1 MTGWEDED
9 AVEEVL
15 AAKILV
21 GHPITEDVARADED
35 RVSDGSDSAPVA
47 QRRLTRTYGLCGM
60 TSSVEGR
67 TASVFAGESGTGW
80 VSQG

>member
-47 QRRLTRTYGLCGM
+47 PATLDPDVRALRDDELG
-60 TSSVEGR
+60 
-67 TASVFAGESGTGW
+67 
-80 VSQG
+80 